1 MACLTTIINSRVL
14 SCGAPSS
21 QLGSPKSALIIN
33 HSDIQSFTVG
43 AGTASAAITMKPG
56 TRGWP
61 LEVANNTTVVK
72 IALKG
77 GETYPQQHD
86 VSIET
91 TLFSHTVNNDS
102 TGRAWSGGANGQY
115 VFVVEHAAGTYK
127 VYGLGA
133 PLEVLS
139 VEGSSMGIGFP
150 RTTFGVEDWQTGT
163 TVYNI
168 TKAQYEALQVA
179 AGSGEGGKVTPPS
192 KPDEPDEPDTPS
204 TQKRM

>member
-1 MACLTTIINSRVL
+1 MACLTTITTNRNL
-14 SCGAPSS
+14 SCGAPPPP

-33 HSDIQSFTVG
+33 HSDIQSFTIG
-43 AGTASAAITMKPG
+43 TGTADAAITMKAG

-61 LEVANNTTVVK
+61 LEVANNTTIVNL
-72 IALKG
+72 ALKG

-91 TLFSHTVNNDS
+91 TLFNHSVNNDS

-115 VFVVEHAAGTYK
+115 VFAVEHAAGIYK

-139 VEGSSMGIGFP
+139 VEGSSTGIGFP

-168 TKAQYEALQVA
+168 TKAQYENLRVA
-179 AGSGEGGKVTPPS
+179 AG
-192 KPDEPDEPDTPS
+192 
-204 TQKRM
+204 